1 MPEALQMF
9 LVQFQELSRGIRIQD
24 LLDVAIIALI
34 IYKMLWT
41 IRKTSSGRVLKGV
54 LMGKVQDGSTTGPYK
69 ATSGQGPLSPR
80 LRQSEG

>member
-54 LMGKVQDGSTTGPYK
+54 LILVDRKSVV
-69 ATSGQGPLSPR
+69 
-80 LRQSEG
+80 